1 MSNNFCGNRI
11 KVSDLPRA
19 QACENLS
26 QTLTKFMLL
35 VGREL
40 FRGAQCRKNCIFYRP
55 QVSLET
61 RRNTKKES
69 SGVAG
74 FNRRTGKRY
83 IFKMLEF
90 TRVVVA
96 NSTCQF
102 IATELNVRIDLMTV
116 GHGFQAAWNL
126 LLEIRMESK
135 SSKMFQGALI
145 KGEELKLVRALGAA
159 LVIH

>member
-1 MSNNFCGNRI
+1 
-11 KVSDLPRA
+11 
-19 QACENLS
+19 
-26 QTLTKFMLL
+26 
-35 VGREL
+35 
-40 FRGAQCRKNCIFYRP
+40 
-55 QVSLET
+55 
-61 RRNTKKES
+61 
-69 SGVAG
+69 
-74 FNRRTGKRY
+74 
-83 IFKMLEF
+83 MLEF